1 MRDLEQLLQF
11 KDLGDQRGSL
21 IAIEAGRNVPFEIK
35 RIYYIYGTKP
45 EAARGFHAHKALE
58 QVAVCVSGSCRMSLD
73 DGQNRV
79 DVWLNS
85 PSKGL
90 LISGLVW
97 REMHDFTADCVL
109 LVLANEYYD
118 EADYIRE
125 YDEFLRLAK

>member
-1 MRDLEQLLQF
+1 MISAVHHRYRSWP
-11 KDLGDQRGSL
+11 K
-21 IAIEAGRNVPFEIK
+21 VPFEIK